1 MPLSVIKI
9 GKNNIDKN
17 KPYDIIEDI
26 INIKMK
32 NKLYTFE
39 DHLNES
45 LKDPEFK
52 KVWKETEPEYLLA
65 KELIKKRLQKRMS
78 QRDLAKKLKTSQAVI
93 SRIETMSA
101 NPSLS
106 LLKRIANVLETNL
119 HISFK

>member
-1 MPLSVIKI
+1 
-9 GKNNIDKN
+9 
-17 KPYDIIEDI
+17 
-26 INIKMK
+26 MK